1 MNKIYKLSLLGVMCL
16 ILLTGCK
23 SQSESMDST
32 LSDVAH
38 LALCP
43 EESDHLS

>member
-1 MNKIYKLSLLGVMCL
+1 MKKIYKLSLLGVMCL

-32 LSDVAH
+32 AH